1 MSYSGYS
8 GRLHFAHDEP
18 KALLTMDDMFPSWT
32 AKDITRDLLKRFL
45 LPVPKGRQVV
55 KASMCV
61 VGGQGCG
68 KSVFFEWLAGVVNN
82 RYGAD
87 RVHIIYTDD
96 IRVAIREIDDRP
108 VQLLIIDDAMTYASS
123 RQVFKQTD
131 ILADYN
137 RSRHVF
143 EDRLDGRPGV
153 ILYCWG
159 WQRFGELDPAF
170 RQSDVLI
177 FKSGISEKSERAK
190 ILEFVGPVYI
200 RYLWEIWD
208 RISRG
213 DNEAKNSSVGVIASL
228 PQNRGVGI
236 FRSAFAE
243 NVLPPLRKHS
253 DVFPDGDDPDG
264 NCRASK
270 EAPQSTKCGG
280 SDAQDLRGDSAPPPK
295 RPRSIRD
302 ARRDPAWARRM
313 RVWDYKQSHPRMSNK
328 AMSKNLGETP
338 SYISNALR
346 QVRSLMADGPPAGG
360 SAENGV

>member
-1 MSYSGYS
+1 MTIPC
-8 GRLHFAHDEP
+8 GRLRFAHDEP
-18 KALLTMDDMFPSWT
+18 KVRLSIEDMFPSWT
-32 AKDITRDLLKRFL
+32 AKEITGDLLKRFL
-45 LPVPKGRQVV
+45 LPVPGGKQVV

-68 KSVFFEWLAGVVNN
+68 KSVFFEWLAGQVRD

-96 IRVAIREIDDRP
+96 IRVAIRMIDDSP

-143 EDRLDGRPGV
+143 EGRLRGKPGV

-177 FKSGISEKSERAK
+177 FKSGISEKTERAK
-190 ILEFVGPVYI
+190 IREFVGPIYMN
-200 RYLWEIWD
+200 YLWQIWD

-213 DNEAKNSSVGVIASL
+213 DNEAKSTSVGVIASL
-228 PQNRGVGI
+228 PPSRGVGV
-236 FRSAFAE
+236 FRSAYAE
-243 NVLPPLRKHS
+243 GILPPMTKHE
-253 DVFPDGDDPDG
+253 DAYTEDGEEKPIEQHPVPEEDP
-264 NCRASK
+264 
-270 EAPQSTKCGG
+270 EAAGPS
-280 SDAQDLRGDSAPPPK
+280 PPPDEEK
-295 RPRSIRD
+295 DAPADSIRK
-302 ARRDPAWARRM
+302 ARRDPAWTRRL
-313 RVWDYKQSHPRMSNK
+313 RVWDYRQAHPRMTNK
-328 AMSKNLGETP
+328 AMAKNLGESP
-338 SYISNALR
+338 SYVANAIR
-346 QVRSLMADGPPAGG
+346 QVRSLMGDGPPLEDPP
-360 SAENGV
+360 ENGP